1 MRLCQCSMADW
12 EGSKGY
18 KHRKEHGKKVSLNG
32 QLSDTFFYE
41 KFISVTVPI
50 ISSFLMGVNCV
61 QLPFFPAFS
70 QEIIEDFLNFCI
82 KQEDD
87 VIPNRRGCLETF
99 A

>member
-1 MRLCQCSMADW
+1 MVSPVFM
-12 EGSKGY
+12 EVY
-18 KHRKEHGKKVSLNG
+18 KEIVSIARKMSLNH
-32 QLSDTFFYE
+32 QLSDTFFY
-41 KFISVTVPI
+41 KNIYSLMVLI
-50 ISSFLMGVNCV
+50 ISSFLIGVNCV

>member
-61 QLPFFPAFS
+61 QLPFFPGN
-70 QEIIEDFLNFCI
+70 IKDFLKF
-82 KQEDD
+82 
-87 VIPNRRGCLETF
+87 PL
-99 A
+99 